1 MDHEI
6 EHILEL
12 IRALDEAIAK
22 GNWEGGL
29 FFQAAGKKLRDLSE
43 KLKKELEAE
52 GGQKP
57 PTAEEMIDYVK
68 QRSGLVEV
76 YISVY
81 CTEGRSIPRW
91 ENVLSNLPRQVVGRP
106 IYKREKDVKDIL
118 QIKENPINDGYII
131 AYITEMDILKP
142 SFKEKVAVDRFG
154 HELIRLKDNVLKPE
168 NITKLVHLTGDYS
181 YRNGRLTKLT

>member
-1 MDHEI
+1 MDQDI
-6 EHILEL
+6 EHTLEL

-29 FFQAAGKKLRDLSE
+29 FFQAAGKKLRTLSE
-43 KLKKELEAE
+43 KLKKELEDN
-52 GGQKP
+52 GQKP
-57 PTAEEMIDYVK
+57 PTAEEMIDLAK
-68 QRSGLVEV
+68 QKSGLVEV

-91 ENVLSNLPRQVVGRP
+91 ESVLGNLPKQVVGRP
-106 IYKREKDVKDIL
+106 IYKREKDVKDI
-118 QIKENPINDGYII
+118 IRTKENPVNDGYVV

-142 SFKEKVAVDRFG
+142 SFKEKAAVDRFG

-168 NITKLVHLTGDYS
+168 NITKLIHLMGDFS
-181 YRNGRLTKLT
+181 YRNGKLAKL